1 MEMGVGADCNII
13 ITQPRRISAVSIAE
27 RVAQERGEDLGVSTG
42 YSVRFESI
50 FPRYYGAILYCT
62 VGKGTWLNPF
72 LCWFVCVWAH
82 CRTCTKYINFF
93 WIGTL
98 LRRLENGMRGI
109 SHVIVDEI
117 HERDINVR
125 RNFYIS
131 SLMQI
136 NIPFTEEWHLQL
148 QIFFYAQLIL
158 NEAPAV
164 FVDRLTF
171 CWCCWETWYTHT
183 HSWGSFWCLPRWT
196 RICSPSTSGTVRWW
210 RCMDAHILYKV
221 RQLASV
227 E

>member
-1 MEMGVGADCNII
+1 MGVGADCNII

-93 WIGTL
+93 LIGTL

-164 FVDRLTF
+164 FVDRLTS

>member
-1 MEMGVGADCNII
+1 MGVGADCNII

-62 VGKGTWLNPF
+62 VGKGTWLNLF

-93 WIGTL
+93 FIGTL

-148 QIFFYAQLIL
+148 QIFF
-158 NEAPAV
+158 
-164 FVDRLTF
+164 
-171 CWCCWETWYTHT
+171 THN
-183 HSWGSFWCLPRWT
+183 
-196 RICSPSTSGTVRWW
+196 
-210 RCMDAHILYKV
+210 
-221 RQLASV
+221 
-227 E
+227 

>member
-1 MEMGVGADCNII
+1 ME
-13 ITQPRRISAVSIAE
+13 P
-27 RVAQERGEDLGVSTG
+27 
-42 YSVRFESI
+42 F
-50 FPRYYGAILYCT
+50 CT
-62 VGKGTWLNPF
+62 VLWVRGLDWIFFYVDSSVCEHIVELVQNIF
-72 LCWFVCVWAH
+72 LFVL
-82 CRTCTKYINFF
+82 
-93 WIGTL
+93 IGTL

-125 RNFYIS
+125 RNIPICFLIYIS

-164 FVDRLTF
+164 FVDRLTS

-196 RICSPSTSGTVRWW
+196 RICSPSTLGTVRWW